1 MPHRYF
7 RRALLPLLL
16 LVASLAHA
24 QLEPAAR
31 YTVLSAT
38 QLLAWTPTGPTALP
52 ANVSAVP
59 LAPRQNALA
68 PQLNPNQSFSAKV
81 SWAPDG
87 MDNFAG
93 YLNEQNKFNLY
104 NFTHWQ
110 YIDVL
115 IWFTGQ
121 VGIPCRPWMEAAHRN
136 GVKIVGS
143 VFVDGPGFIALSQR
157 DAGGDYPAAQKLV
170 DVANYYGFDGWF
182 FNQESRISAAQATEL
197 ANMLRQLQLIKPA
210 GMEIHWYDSMLPSGA
225 IAYQNT
231 LNTANAPLLQAGTA
245 RVSDA
250 MFTNYFWNGA
260 NAFNTAVTTASAIGR
275 SPFDVYSGA
284 DIWPGRNPQQLF
296 NNTAWISNFYTANDP
311 AQPRTSMGIF
321 AANLTYN
328 GGLNTFVNNPAAYAD
343 FYNTEVRLFAGN
355 DLDVTTPDAGTA
367 WKGFGHYQPVR
378 SVINALPFETNFCVG
393 QGRIFAT
400 NGVQTAKDWTDMA
413 KQRVLPSWQWAKT
426 GAAGVRV
433 GFDFARAYS
442 GGTSVKLAGTL
453 AAGAATTVKLYQT
466 KLAVGAATSLEI
478 TYQAAAAG
486 PSNAQLELYFSDN
499 LAVPELLSLP
509 AVADTL
515 WATQVLPLA
524 AYAGRELAI
533 VGLRAASAAPVPAY
547 RLSLGR
553 LKIYNGPAAAVRPMA
568 NFTAVATAVTVG
580 QPVSFV
586 NQTPNATSFVWTF
599 AGGSPASSTAIHP
612 VVTYAAPGTYAVK
625 LRAESAAG
633 RDSLTRTAYISV
645 TTPAPPGSNTA
656 LLFDGANK
664 YVDAGP
670 LNLSGPALSLEC
682 WFKAN
687 TFKTGGAP
695 ISSLLGLEDGGPNT
709 ALLRLGDGGV
719 PANQLQ
725 FVLQVGGT
733 TRKLVSPTP
742 LVAGTWYHVAAT
754 FDGASMKIYL
764 DGALNASLNAPG
776 AAVANAGFALA
787 RNYSN
792 ARCLDGALDEARAW
806 TRALTP
812 AEIAANACAVPP
824 AASGLEAYWKCNEAP
839 GLTAADATGH
849 GHTGTL
855 VAMTAADWSPAVP
868 AACALLGTA
877 PARSVALALHLLAL
891 ENPVSG
897 PFAELEIRGA
907 TGQPLTLQVF
917 DVLGRVVAVQALRPF
932 AGTGRARVALPA
944 AAGLYVVRVGGAS
957 ARVLRL

>member
-1 MPHRYF
+1 MPYAYL
-7 RRALLPLLL
+7 RRSLLPLLL
-16 LVASLAHA
+16 LVAPLAQA

-31 YTVLSAT
+31 YTVLSAA
-38 QLLAWTPTGPTALP
+38 QLLAWSATGPTALP
-52 ANVSAVP
+52 ANVSTVP
-59 LAPRQNALA
+59 LATRQNALA
-68 PQLNPNQSFSAKV
+68 PQLNPAQSFSAKV

-87 MDNFAG
+87 MDNFGG

-121 VGIPCRPWMEAAHRN
+121 VGIPCRPWTEAAHRN
-136 GVKIVGS
+136 GVKIIGS
-143 VFVDGPGFIALSQR
+143 VFLNAPGFVALTQR
-157 DAGGDYPAAQKLV
+157 DATGNYPAAQKLV

-182 FNQESRISAAQATEL
+182 FNQESRITTAQATEL
-197 ANMLRQLQLIKPA
+197 SNMLRQLQLLKPA
-210 GMEIHWYDSMLPSGA
+210 GMEIHWYDSMLPNGA

-231 LNTANAPLLQAGTA
+231 LNAANAPLLQAGTA

-260 NAFNTAVTTASAIGR
+260 NAFNTAVTTAASIGR

-328 GGLNTFVNNPAAYAD
+328 GGLNTFVSNPAAYAD

-355 DLDVTTPDAGTA
+355 DLDITTPDAGTN

-378 SVINALPFETNFCVG
+378 SVINTLPFETNFCVG

-400 NGVQTAKDWTDMA
+400 NGVATAKDWTDMA
-413 KQRVLPSWQWAKT
+413 KQSVLPSWQWAKT

-433 GFDFARAYS
+433 GFDFTRAYH
-442 GGTSVKLAGTL
+442 GGTSVKLV
-453 AAGAATTVKLYQT
+453 GALTANAPTTVKLFQT
-466 KLAVGAATSLEI
+466 KLAVSAATNLEI
-478 TYQAAAAG
+478 SYEAAAAG
-486 PSNAQLELYFSDN
+486 PSNTKLELYFSDN
-499 LAVPELLSLP
+499 LAVPELLDLP
-509 AVADTL
+509 AVTDTL

-533 VGLRAASAAPVPAY
+533 VGVRATSASAVAAY
-547 RLSLGR
+547 RLNLGK
-553 LKIYNGPAAAVRPMA
+553 LKLYDGVAAAARPTA
-568 NFTAVATAVTVG
+568 NFTAVATAVNVG

-586 NQTPNATSFVWTF
+586 NQTQNATGFTWTF
-599 AGGSPASSTAIHP
+599 AGGTPAGSTAVHP

-633 RDSLTRTAYISV
+633 RDSLTRTAYITV

-664 YVDAGP
+664 YVDAGV
-670 LNLSGPALSLEC
+670 LNLSGASLSLEC

-687 TFKTGGAP
+687 SFKTGGAP
-695 ISSLLGLEDGGPNT
+695 ISSLLGMEDGGPNT
-709 ALLRLGDGGV
+709 ALVRLGDGGV

-742 LVAGTWYHVAAT
+742 LVAGTWYHLAAT
-754 FDGASMKIYL
+754 YDGASMKIYL
-764 DGALNASLNAPG
+764 DGTLNATLAAPG
-776 AAVANAGFALA
+776 AAVANAAFALA
-787 RNYSN
+787 RNYAN

-806 TRALTP
+806 TRTLTP

-824 AASGLEAYWKCNEAP
+824 AAPGLEAYWKCNEAP

-855 VAMTAADWSPAVP
+855 VAMTAADWSTAVP
-868 AACALLGTA
+868 PACALLSTA
-877 PARSVALALHLLAL
+877 PARFIVPALQLLAL
-891 ENPVSG
+891 ENPVPG

-917 DVLGRVVAVQALRPF
+917 DVMGRVVAAQVLRPF
-932 AGTGRARVALPA
+932 VGAAQARVPLPA

-957 ARVLRL
+957 VRVLRL